1 MRKRLYE
8 IIEAANSI
16 SGFDLASGIYDAVI
30 ITFVLLSIIPLAM
43 KNPPAFFETFDQI
56 CAGVFMVDYILRL
69 STADY
74 KFGKHSLSS
83 FLRYPFS
90 FMAIVDLLSILP
102 SISYFSKSFR
112 MIRVFRLLRAFR
124 IVKVFRYSPTMRMV
138 TAVFRETRR
147 ALGAVFSL
155 AVGYILLS
163 ALAIFSV
170 EGDTFENFFEAV
182 YWATVSLTTMGYGD
196 IVPSTILGR
205 IVTML
210 SSVVG
215 IAIVALPSGIIT
227 AGYIKQVNKRIV
239 PGSPHLE
246 ALSTPNLQ
254 HPSASSG
261 DNI

>member
-8 IIEAANSI
+8 IIEAANSMT
-16 SGFDLASGIYDAVI
+16 GFDLASGIYDAVI

-43 KNPPAFFETFDQI
+43 KDPPAFFDPFDKI
-56 CAGVFMVDYILRL
+56 CAGVFLVDYILRL
-69 STADY
+69 ATADY
-74 KFGKHSLSS
+74 KFGKHSVSS

-90 FMAIVDLLSILP
+90 FLAIVDLLCILP
-102 SISYFSKSFR
+102 SVPFFSASFET
-112 MIRVFRLLRAFR
+112 IRVLRLLRAFR
-124 IVKVFRYSPTMRMV
+124 IIKVFRYSTTMRSVM
-138 TAVFRETRR
+138 AVFRETRK
-147 ALGAVFSL
+147 ALLAVFSL

-170 EGDTFENFFEAV
+170 EGDSFQNFYEAV
-182 YWATVSLTTMGYGD
+182 YFATVSLTTMGYGD
-196 IVPSTILGR
+196 IIPTTMLGR
-205 IVTML
+205 MVTML

-227 AGYIKQVNKRIV
+227 AGYIKEINKRME

-254 HPSASSG
+254 NHQTSS
-261 DNI
+261 DQL